1 MPSVS
6 SAGPR
11 TSGGL
16 REIPL
21 NYRVSRKVPAW
32 HAHDGEVLHVT
43 GTSNVTSV
51 LTFRSDPH
59 LAQHNILRGLEVVL
73 EQQQRIAQELPFVE
87 IDRLREKVVQA
98 HMSSL
103 RGAAAKDCADESGK
117 RFRISVA
124 TMTRRRWRRPS
135 GSVEQTVRD
144 EFRRELEFI
153 AGFRRI
159 RQEVDAIVAPPDK
172 PPRFGTVVE
181 HSLVRNPPRAL
192 PTMA

>member
-1 MPSVS
+1 M
-6 SAGPR
+6 AEA
-11 TSGGL
+11 L
-16 REIPL
+16 
-21 NYRVSRKVPAW
+21 
-32 HAHDGEVLHVT
+32 
-43 GTSNVTSV
+43 
-51 LTFRSDPH
+51 
-59 LAQHNILRGLEVVL
+59 
-73 EQQQRIAQELPFVE
+73 
-87 IDRLREKVVQA
+87 
-98 HMSSL
+98 
-103 RGAAAKDCADESGK
+103 
-117 RFRISVA
+117 
-124 TMTRRRWRRPS
+124 S

>member
-1 MPSVS
+1 MNANSTDP
-6 SAGPR
+6 
-11 TSGGL
+11 TSPEGAFQHFLTMAPPVDSG
-16 REIPL
+16 
-21 NYRVSRKVPAW
+21 A
-32 HAHDGEVLHVT
+32 
-43 GTSNVTSV
+43 V

-59 LAQHNILRGLEVVL
+59 LAQHNILRGLEAVL

-135 GSVEQTVRD
+135 PARSS
-144 EFRRELEFI
+144 RR
-153 AGFRRI
+153 
-159 RQEVDAIVAPPDK
+159 
-172 PPRFGTVVE
+172 
-181 HSLVRNPPRAL
+181 
-192 PTMA
+192 